1 MLGPS
6 GFFLPADQA
15 NNANESNDLEL
26 IHTSKDGFN
35 ELYRVCKN
43 GRFFVYKALKED
55 FRGNLLYEEL
65 LTKDFDIGFS
75 LTHPGLCQYFGKIN
89 HPTIGNSIVME
100 WIDGCTL
107 EEFITTKGISRQLA
121 QKIICEICDA
131 LDYMHRKQVIHRD
144 LKPENILITHNGQ
157 NVKIIDFGLSD
168 TDSFATFKAPAG
180 TKIYA
185 SPELLA
191 GEPIDNRS
199 DIWSLGVIIGEMHPY
214 YRKVA
219 DRCLMRD
226 RAKRFASAEKVK
238 NAILHESSRKFW
250 KAVLWVAA
258 SVVAATL
265 ATGIAASYLARFP
278 SAGTSEPQQKE
289 EISSPVRKNT
299 DSTLVAAPQQK
310 GQPAPQTETK
320 SHNAAHKSPK
330 KVSKATVDE
339 TTETHIEVPE
349 QKAEENIDTEALEN
363 LFKKAA
369 GQIL

>member
-6 GFFLPADQA
+6 GFFLSADPA

-43 GRFFVYKALKED
+43 GRFFVYKALNKEY
-55 FRGNLLYEEL
+55 RGNLMYEEL
-65 LTKDFDIGFS
+65 LAKDFNIGFS
-75 LTHPGLCQYFGKIN
+75 LSHPGLCQYFGKIN
-89 HPTIGNSIVME
+89 HPTIGNCIVME

-107 EEFITTKGISRQLA
+107 EELINTKGISRQLA

-191 GEPIDNRS
+191 GEVIDNRS
-199 DIWSLGVIIGEMHPY
+199 DIWSLGVMISELHPFY
-214 YRKVA
+214 KHVAKKCLNRNKDKRSATAVEVKRAIMKEKTRKVWA
-219 DRCLMRD
+219 GTLCTLIAVCLTVL
-226 RAKRFASAEKVK
+226 AFF
-238 NAILHESSRKFW
+238 ILDIRKPQPTEL
-250 KAVLWVAA
+250 VPEDTQTDIPGPVNIEIPAA
-258 SVVAATL
+258 L
-265 ATGIAASYLARFP
+265 P
-278 SAGTSEPQQKE
+278 SAP
-289 EISSPVRKNT
+289 
-299 DSTLVAAPQQK
+299 
-310 GQPAPQTETK
+310 PAPKTIAPAPLQQTETDT
-320 SHNAAHKSPK
+320 S
-330 KVSKATVDE
+330 T
-339 TTETHIEVPE
+339 IE
-349 QKAEENIDTEALEN
+349 D
-363 LFKKAA
+363 LFKEAA

>member
-75 LTHPGLCQYFGKIN
+75 LTHPGLCQYFGKIS
-89 HPTIGNSIVME
+89 HPTIGNCIVME

-168 TDSFATFKAPAG
+168 MDSYGTFKAPAG
-180 TKIYA
+180 TRIYA
-185 SPELLA
+185 APELIA
-191 GEPIDNRS
+191 GESVDGRC
-199 DIWSLGVIIGEMHPY
+199 DIWSLGVIMSEMHPY
-214 YRKVA
+214 YSHVWKK
-219 DRCLMRD
+219 CLARD
-226 RAKRFASAEKVK
+226 RGSRYPDAVSVK
-238 NAILHESSRKFW
+238 
-250 KAVLWVAA
+250 KAVLKERSRKTWKAILWCIIALTVMGALA
-258 SVVAATL
+258 FIYSQNSIPSREQSKRPIATD
-265 ATGIAASYLARFP
+265 TIAADTIVFKA
-278 SAGTSEPQQKE
+278 SEDGAKTKPAAE
-289 EISSPVRKNT
+289 SSTP
-299 DSTLVAAPQQK
+299 P
-310 GQPAPQTETK
+310 PA
-320 SHNAAHKSPK
+320 
-330 KVSKATVDE
+330 
-339 TTETHIEVPE
+339 
-349 QKAEENIDTEALEN
+349 ENLDADALEALFN
-363 LFKKAA
+363 DAA
-369 GQIL
+369 QSIL

>member
-75 LTHPGLCQYFGKIN
+75 LTHPGLCQYFGKIS
-89 HPTIGNSIVME
+89 HPTIGNCIVME

-168 TDSFATFKAPAG
+168 MDSYSTFKAPAG

-185 SPELLA
+185 APELIA
-191 GEPIDNRS
+191 GETVDGRC
-199 DIWSLGVIIGEMHPY
+199 DIWSLGVIISEMHPSY
-214 YRKVA
+214 KGISRK
-219 DRCLMRD
+219 CLNRERNRRYPD
-226 RAKRFASAEKVK
+226 AVSVGK
-238 NAILHESSRKFW
+238 AILKEKSRKIW
-250 KAVLWVAA
+250 TYILWCTTILAIAFGILCFINAGESAPTPEQPETVA
-258 SVVAATL
+258 TPL
-265 ATGIAASYLARFP
+265 
-278 SAGTSEPQQKE
+278 
-289 EISSPVRKNT
+289 
-299 DSTLVAAPQQK
+299 
-310 GQPAPQTETK
+310 TETK
-320 SHNAAHKSPK
+320 ESVNQAVTDNVQKTKPAAESIAP
-330 KVSKATVDE
+330 
-339 TTETHIEVPE
+339 PP
-349 QKAEENIDTEALEN
+349 AENLDADALEALFN
-363 LFKKAA
+363 DAA
-369 GQIL
+369 QSIL

>member
-75 LTHPGLCQYFGKIN
+75 LTHPGLCQYFGKIS
-89 HPTIGNSIVME
+89 HPTIGNCIVME

-191 GEPIDNRS
+191 GETIDNRS
-199 DIWSLGVIIGEMHPY
+199 DIWSLGVMISELHPFYKRVAKKCLNRNKDKRPATAAEVKRAIMKEMA
-214 YRKVA
+214 RRVWTGTLCTLIA
-219 DRCLMRD
+219 VCLTVL
-226 RAKRFASAEKVK
+226 AFF
-238 NAILHESSRKFW
+238 ILDSRKPQPTEL
-250 KAVLWVAA
+250 APEDTQTDIPGPVNVEIPAA
-258 SVVAATL
+258 L
-265 ATGIAASYLARFP
+265 P
-278 SAGTSEPQQKE
+278 SAP
-289 EISSPVRKNT
+289 
-299 DSTLVAAPQQK
+299 
-310 GQPAPQTETK
+310 PAPKTIAPVPPQQTETDT
-320 SHNAAHKSPK
+320 S
-330 KVSKATVDE
+330 T
-339 TTETHIEVPE
+339 IE
-349 QKAEENIDTEALEN
+349 D
-363 LFKKAA
+363 LFKEAA
-369 GQIL
+369 EQIL